1 MKNEMKNSGTPYEAP
16 CSQSV
21 ALCEEDGVLN
31 KGSNE
36 NYTEFIIDLDD

>member
-21 ALCEEDGVLN
+21 ALCEKDGVLN
-31 KGSNE
+31 NGSNE